1 MLCLKPRLRTVP
13 QRAKGCP
20 ALALLA
26 AAALMLTACGV
37 RRGTFDMPEP
47 ATAKLAALLGK
58 KPEDAPPPA
67 PGQSRH
73 IFCPDFIILEG
84 AAASRVYSADPPVAA
99 NLRYQS
105 SITDTARE
113 CSLDGETLSLK
124 AGVAGKVLLGPA
136 GSAGT
141 YSVPVRISVLR
152 KQDNEPLVSKIYRAT
167 VTVPPGATQS
177 DFTIVSEPL
186 RVPFVQDHTEEDYTI
201 KAGIEEGA
209 AAEKASGA
217 RP

>member
-13 QRAKGCP
+13 QRAKRRP

-26 AAALMLTACGV
+26 AAALMLSACGV
-37 RRGTFDMPEP
+37 RRGTFDTPEP

-58 KPEDAPPPA
+58 KPEESPQAA
-67 PGQSRH
+67 PGQNRH

-84 AAASRVYSADPPVAA
+84 AAASRVYAGEPSAAA

-113 CSLDGETLSLK
+113 CSLDGDKLVLK

-152 KQDNEPLVSKIYRAT
+152 KQDNEPLVSKLYRAT
-167 VTVPPGATQS
+167 VMVPPGATQS

-201 KAGIEEGA
+201 KAGIEENA
-209 AAEKASGA
+209 AAEKAARA

>member
-1 MLCLKPRLRTVP
+1 MLS
-13 QRAKGCP
+13 
-20 ALALLA
+20 
-26 AAALMLTACGV
+26 ACGV
-37 RRGTFDMPEP
+37 RHGTFDTPEP
-47 ATAKLAALLGK
+47 ATAKLSALLGK
-58 KPEDAPPPA
+58 KPEDPPPPA
-67 PGQSRH
+67 SGQSRH

-99 NLRYQS
+99 NLRHQF

-113 CSLDGETLSLK
+113 CSLDGDKLSLK

-141 YSVPVRISVLR
+141 FSVPVRISVLR
-152 KQDNEPLVSKIYRAT
+152 KQDNEPLVTKIYRAA

-186 RVPFVQDHTEEDYTI
+186 RVPFVQDHAEEDYTI
-201 KAGIEEGA
+201 KAGIEEGP
-209 AAEKASGA
+209 AAEKAAGA